1 MSLQRLQPFAGT
13 HAIQQV
19 NFTFHWAPLP
29 MGALHGQA
37 EACLAELNLAMLG
50 LGLQNVTP
58 ISMVQIQMQAGSAV
72 PMAMAPAAAHGYEG
86 RLPPVSGAPGFVVTA
101 AAPDGLTVQVSPYT
115 RWAPVVAKVL
125 DMARV
130 LVPLAAKV
138 VPLTRIG
145 LQVVDSFN
153 WNAPIE
159 ELPIETI
166 FSRSSPW
173 LASHVFDCR
182 GFWHCNHG
190 YFEPVALAGCVRQL
204 NNVNVSVSGAAERP
218 LLQAALVHVL
228 ELSEGGWWVRES
240 ADIQRLA
247 EVLEHLHAY
256 NKTAMGQLLSAEVA
270 ERVALWG
277 RPSQEQHDGNGA

>member
-29 MGALHGQA
+29 MGAPHGQA
-37 EACLAELNLAMLG
+37 EACLAEMNHAMLG

-58 ISMVQIQMQAGSAV
+58 ISMMQIQMQAGAIPV
-72 PMAMAPAAAHGYEG
+72 ALAPTAAHGFEG
-86 RLPPVSGAPGFVVTA
+86 RLPQVPGAPGFAVTA
-101 AAPDGLTVQVSPYT
+101 SAPDGLTVQVSPYT
-115 RWAPVVAKVL
+115 RWAPVVGKVL
-125 DMARV
+125 EMARV
-130 LVPLAAKV
+130 LVPIAAKV

-159 ELPIETI
+159 ELPIDAI
-166 FSRSSPW
+166 LSRSSPW
-173 LASHVFDCR
+173 LASHVFECR
-182 GFWHCNHG
+182 NFWHCNHG

-204 NNVNVSVSGAAERP
+204 NNVNVSVSGVAERP
-218 LLQAALVHVL
+218 MLQAALVHVL
-228 ELSEGGWWVRES
+228 ELSEGGWWLRE
-240 ADIQRLA
+240 AVDIQRLA
-247 EVLEHLHAY
+247 VALEHLHAC

-277 RPSQEQHDGNGA
+277 VPSREPHDDNGA